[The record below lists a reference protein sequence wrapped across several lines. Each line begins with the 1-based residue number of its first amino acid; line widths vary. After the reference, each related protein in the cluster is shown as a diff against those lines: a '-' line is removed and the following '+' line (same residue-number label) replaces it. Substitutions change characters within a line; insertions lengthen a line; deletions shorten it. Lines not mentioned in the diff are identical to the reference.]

1 METKNPSK
9 IRVVDDDPRL
19 RDLLR
24 RYLGEQGFNVYVAE
38 SSTAMNKLWVRERFD
53 LLVLDLMLPGE
64 DGLSICR
71 RLRGSNDRTPIIML
85 TAKGEDVDRIV
96 GLEMGADDY
105 LPKPFNPRE
114 LVARMNAVLRR
125 QTELLAP
132 GAPAADGRV
141 AFGPFTLDLAARTL
155 TSNDT
160 TIHLTTG

>member
-9 IRVVDDDPRL
+9 ILVVDDDPRL

-38 SSTAMNKLWVRERFD
+38 NATAMNKLWVRERFD

-96 GLEMGADDY
+96 GLEMGAD
-105 LPKPFNPRE
+105 
-114 LVARMNAVLRR
+114 
-125 QTELLAP
+125 
-132 GAPAADGRV
+132 
-141 AFGPFTLDLAARTL
+141 
-155 TSNDT
+155 
-160 TIHLTTG
+160 